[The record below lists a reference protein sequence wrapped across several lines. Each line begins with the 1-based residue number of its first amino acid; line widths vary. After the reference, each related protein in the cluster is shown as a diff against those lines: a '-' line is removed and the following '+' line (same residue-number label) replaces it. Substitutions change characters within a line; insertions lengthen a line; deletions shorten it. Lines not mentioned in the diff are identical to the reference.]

1 MTVYY
6 ESMVPGVKTKGNV
19 IPKSGGSA
27 RKAEAF
33 MPGFGSETGFGMAEA
48 GLSTAISELKDR
60 YTDLLQQNF
69 DISAKRLRNERD
81 EELREQ
87 YIKEQQ
93 NKAALS
99 EQLAKFGING
109 GAAETT
115 LAELM
120 ARYQNARGAAR
131 ENYRDGLF
139 ELEQNLSEKA
149 ADLSQKFD
157 EKWLDYLI
165 KKLLAAEEGG
175 SYAGLFN
182 L

>member
-6 ESMVPGVKTKGNV
+6 ESMVPGVTTKGN
-19 IPKSGGSA
+19 IGSLTKQA
-27 RKAEAF
+27 AF
-33 MPGFGSETGFGMAEA
+33 MPGFGSETGFGTAES

-60 YTDLLQQNF
+60 YTDSLRQNF
-69 DISAKRLRNERD
+69 DASAQRLRNERD

-87 YIKEQQ
+87 YIREQQ
-93 NKAALS
+93 NKAALP

-131 ENYRDGLF
+131 KNYRDGLLD
-139 ELEQNLSEKA
+139 LEQSLSEKA